1 MKKGNVSARKVACRA
16 VFAVGCFVF
25 IQLVGLRGARAES
38 PRKVAGFE
46 LLGMLG
52 YGAVIGESTHHP
64 FGATVGVDFG
74 YTWPVGLRIGTDAS
88 YGFGR
93 REEYT
98 RWNGEVDSTHYSS
111 LTFGISVGYDVL
123 LSSSLKLRAAGDA
136 GGLALFNRDEGDLDG
151 GWFYLGPRVA
161 LIWNYRAFE
170 FGLQSKYL
178 FTSPNCLQ
186 VGLIGGTRF

>member
-1 MKKGNVSARKVACRA
+1 MKKGNVSACRA
-16 VFAVGCFVF
+16 VFALGCFVF
-25 IQLVGLRGARAES
+25 VQLVGVRGARAES
-38 PRKVAGFE
+38 PRKVEGFE

-52 YGAVIGESTHHP
+52 YGAVVRESTHHP

-74 YTWPVGLRIGTDAS
+74 YTWPVGLRIGTDVS

-98 RWNGEVDSTHYSS
+98 RWTGEVDSTHYSS
-111 LTFGISVGYDVL
+111 LTFGVSVGYDVL

-170 FGLQSKYL
+170 FGVQSKYL